1 MSKLGA
7 TTLSML
13 NSGNLLGIAFISLV
27 TRIGEIG
34 LLFED
39 LAVFSVLAK
48 RWGADNAVQITT
60 R

>member
-1 MSKLGA
+1 M
-7 TTLSML
+7 LSML